1 MNTVIA
7 NSEEALNNIRDAM
20 NSIHKNIDLI
30 MKEDSLKKADKAF
43 LEDFLSINKALL
55 SNYNFTERLID
66 KIKEYKERGIIRKV

>member
-30 MKEDSLKKADKAF
+30 MKEDNWERADKAF
-43 LEDFLSINKALL
+43 LEDFISINTALL

-66 KIKEYKERGIIRKV
+66 KIKEYKERGIIRKI